1 MSKTLDEIRKKLE
14 ALNQRKGGAT
24 GGYSNDKLTYAHWN
38 IAEGTQATLRLL
50 PDGDEDNTFFWAER
64 QLIKL
69 PFPGIKGHD
78 ENKPVIVQVPCVE
91 MWDGKMTCPILNEV
105 RPMWKDK
112 SLEDLARKYW
122 VKKTYYAHGFVKQDG
137 LNEQDPPENPI
148 RKFIIG
154 PQIFKIFQAALMD
167 TDMENS
173 PVDYIN
179 GTDFIV
185 AKTSKGGFADY
196 GTSKWAR
203 KESSLTEAQLAAIE
217 QYGLPKLSD
226 YLPKRPTEEQKA
238 AMFEMFQAS
247 LDGELYDPAR
257 WSQYYKPFGFDS
269 APGTDDGDAGEG
281 ARVQRP
287 AYSAPKP
294 APVAAPKPAPVV
306 TEAETKPWEDDVN
319 TAEESFKEPVKDL
332 VGVSTAPAG
341 KSPQEI
347 LAMLRNRN
355 KQ

>member
-1 MSKTLDEIRKKLE
+1 MSKTLDEIRKKLQ
-14 ALNQRKGGAT
+14 AMDSRKGGQQNSFT
-24 GGYSNDKLTYAHWN
+24 SDKTTYPHWN
-38 IAEGTQATLRLL
+38 APEGTNTIIRLL
-50 PDGDEDNTFFWAER
+50 PDGNEDNTFFWVER

-78 ENKPVIVQVPCVE
+78 ENKPIIVQVPCIE
-91 MWDGKMTCPILNEV
+91 MWDGKNTCPILNEV

-112 SLEDLARKYW
+112 SLEETARKYW
-122 VKKTYYAHGFVKQDG
+122 IKKTYYAQGFVKQDSLG
-137 LNEQDPPENPI
+137 EQDPPANPI

-154 PQIFKIFQAALMD
+154 PQIFKIIQAALMD
-167 TDMENS
+167 PDMENN

-179 GTDFIV
+179 GTDFIIS
-185 AKTSKGGFADY
+185 KTSKGGFADY

-203 KESSLTEAQLAAIE
+203 KESSLTEDQLAAIE
-217 QYGLPKLSD
+217 EHGLVNLAD
-226 YLPKRPTEEQKA
+226 YLPKRPTEEQLA

-257 WSQYYKPFGFDS
+257 WSKYYKPFGFDS
-269 APGTDDGDAGEG
+269 APGEDDGSGGEG
-281 ARVQRP
+281 QRTARASYTPRP
-287 AYSAPKP
+287 STPAPSAPATKSTFV
-294 APVAAPKPAPVV
+294 APQVDESDEEDEPSSVNTRV
-306 TEAETKPWEDDVN
+306 TET
-319 TAEESFKEPVKDL
+319 
-332 VGVSTAPAG
+332 VGSTSAPAG

>member
-1 MSKTLDEIRKKLE
+1 MSKTLDEIRKKLQAME
-14 ALNQRKGGAT
+14 SRRGGS
-24 GGYSNDKLTYAHWN
+24 GGFSNDKTTYAHWN
-38 IAEGTQATLRLL
+38 IPEGTQSILRLL
-50 PDGDEDNTFFWAER
+50 PDGNKDNTFFWAER

-78 ENKPVIVQVPCVE
+78 ENKPVVVQVPCIE
-91 MWDGKMTCPILNEV
+91 MWDGKNTCPILNEV

-112 SLEDLARKYW
+112 ALEDIARKYW
-122 VKKTYYAHGFVKQDG
+122 VKKTYYAQGFVKQDAMG
-137 LNEQDPPENPI
+137 EQDPPENPI

-154 PQIFKIFQAALMD
+154 PQIFKIIQAALMD
-167 TDMENS
+167 PDMVYN

-203 KESSLTEAQLAAIE
+203 KESSLTEDQLAAID
-217 QYGLPKLSD
+217 QHGLVDLST
-226 YLPKRPTEEQKA
+226 YLPKRPTDEQMT

-247 LDGELYDPAR
+247 LEGELYDPKQ

-269 APGTDDGDAGEG
+269 SSSSDDGEGGEG
-281 ARVQRP
+281 RRVTRSVP
-287 AYSAPKP
+287 VPR
-294 APVAAPKPAPVV
+294 PVAAPVARPAPVQEADV
-306 TEAETKPWEDDVN
+306 EEAEETFHPIKETVTKE
-319 TAEESFKEPVKDL
+319 L
-332 VGVSTAPAG
+332 VGQTTAPAG

-355 KQ
+355 K

>member
-14 ALNQRKGGAT
+14 ALNTRKGGAT

-38 IAEGTQATLRLL
+38 IAEGTQAILRLL

-91 MWDGKMTCPILNEV
+91 MWDGKMSCPILNEV

-122 VKKTYYAHGFVKQDG
+122 VKKTYYAHGFVKADPM
-137 LNEQDPPENPI
+137 NEQDLPENPI

-154 PQIFKIFQAALMD
+154 PQIFKIIQAALMD
-167 TDMENS
+167 PDMENN

-217 QYGLPKLSD
+217 QFPLPKLSD
-226 YLPKRPTEEQKA
+226 YLPKKPTEEQKA

-257 WSQYYKPFGFDS
+257 WSKFYKPFGFDS
-269 APGTDDGDAGEG
+269 APGTDDADGGEG

-294 APVAAPKPAPVV
+294 APVAAPKPAPL
-306 TEAETKPWEDDVN
+306 AESTQPWEEAVEQ
-319 TAEESFKEPVKDL
+319 AEESFSAPVKEL
-332 VGVSTAPAG
+332 VGETTAPAG

>member
-1 MSKTLDEIRKKLE
+1 MSKTLDEIRKKLQ
-14 ALNQRKGGAT
+14 AMDTRKGGQQ
-24 GGYSNDKLTYAHWN
+24 GGFSSDKLTYAHWN
-38 IAEGTQATLRLL
+38 IAEGTQSILRLL
-50 PDGDEDNTFFWAER
+50 PDGDENNTFFWVER

-69 PFPGIKGHD
+69 PFPGIIGHD
-78 ENKPVIVQVPCVE
+78 ENKPVVVQVPCVE

-112 SLEDLARKYW
+112 SLEEIARKYW
-122 VKKTYYAHGFVKQDG
+122 VKKTYYAQGFVKQDG
-137 LNEQDPPENPI
+137 LNEQDAPANPI

-154 PQIFKIFQAALMD
+154 PQIFKIIQAALMD
-167 TDMENS
+167 PDMENN
-173 PVDYIN
+173 PVDAIN

-203 KESSLTEAQLAAIE
+203 KESSLTEDQQAAIAE
-217 QYGLPKLSD
+217 FGLVNLSD
-226 YLPKRPTEEQKA
+226 YLPKKPTDEQKA

-257 WSQYYKPFGFDS
+257 WSKFYKPFGFDS
-269 APGTDDGDAGEG
+269 APSDDGDGGEG

-287 AYSAPKP
+287 AYNAPKP
-294 APVAAPKPAPVV
+294 ASAPVARPAPARVQ
-306 TEAETKPWEDDVN
+306 EEDVDA
-319 TAEESFKEPVKDL
+319 AEESFSAPVKEL
-332 VGVSTAPAG
+332 VGETSAPAG

-347 LAMLRNRN
+347 LQMLRSRN
-355 KQ
+355 KQS